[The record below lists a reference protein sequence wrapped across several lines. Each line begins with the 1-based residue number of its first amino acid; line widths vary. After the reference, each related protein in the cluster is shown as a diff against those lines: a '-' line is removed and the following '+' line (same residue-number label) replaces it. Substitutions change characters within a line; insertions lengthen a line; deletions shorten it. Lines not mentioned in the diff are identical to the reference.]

1 MFEKCPD
8 NPYIIVLSFYKNV
21 ILNLKETSVLSIQYL
36 QLDSYIL
43 TNYFKD
49 EKTKSYSLTNEPI
62 YLMKYHLLKNV
73 DEFLLIYDD
82 YEDQNLGINNDITNE
97 DGIILIN
104 ERKLLNSNI

>member
-1 MFEKCPD
+1 
-8 NPYIIVLSFYKNV
+8 
-21 ILNLKETSVLSIQYL
+21 
-36 QLDSYIL
+36 
-43 TNYFKD
+43 
-49 EKTKSYSLTNEPI
+49 
-62 YLMKYHLLKNV
+62 MKYHLLKNV

>member
-49 EKTKSYSLTNEPI
+49 EKTKAYLLTNEPI
-62 YLMKYHLLKNV
+62 N
-73 DEFLLIYDD
+73 
-82 YEDQNLGINNDITNE
+82 
-97 DGIILIN
+97 LIN
-104 ERKLLNSNI
+104 I